1 MRNLIK
7 IRVIRATICAGIALF
22 FSCQA
27 HAAEALYFS
36 AIPPGSEAARAL
48 SLLENAAPEA
58 AALRGSQVTM
68 ATTDLNGDSADELF
82 LKITRPPGPACPGS
96 GPGSGPCPALFF
108 VFGLGNGK
116 LFLIGQFSGTR
127 ILVADSRTFGT
138 RDIQVFDDPLDDFHS
153 NRYVWTPAQ
162 RRYTPWNLDS
172 PALLEDK

>member
-1 MRNLIK
+1 MRRTTFFLIVATILYAGALIAPGK
-7 IRVIRATICAGIALF
+7 ARAT
-22 FSCQA
+22 
-27 HAAEALYFS
+27 EALYFS

-48 SLLENAAPEA
+48 SLLESAAPEA
-58 AALRGSQVTM
+58 AALRGSQATM

-82 LKITRPPGPACPGS
+82 LKITQPPGPACPGT

-116 LFLIGQFSGTR
+116 LFLIGKFSGTR

-138 RDIQVFDDPLDDFHS
+138 RDVQIFDDPLDDFHS
-153 NRYVWTPAQ
+153 TRYVWTPAQ

-172 PALLEDK
+172 PALLKDK